1 MRTIR
6 ERIKDASAKLDK
18 KNNIEFL
25 GEREKADKNMLF
37 GDDLSGAGD
46 YARDL
51 QASLASGHD
60 IDAADVPGDRPSER
74 SVDKFNMER

>member
-1 MRTIR
+1 MI
-6 ERIKDASAKLDK
+6 

-51 QASLASGHD
+51 HASLASGHD
-60 IDAADVPGDRPSER
+60 IDARMWPGDALIER